1 MAFIMVPTQTLAL
14 QGLAGEALNKA
25 TSLLTAGK
33 FIFGAIGPA
42 VLITFFDQQEVWH
55 AHQYSTQTSAA
66 ALAHAVPAVTAHLP
80 AVQKMATY
88 LGAQAGSAALTDVF
102 VVLTLLSLAT
112 ISAALFLPGRK
123 ATAVLAQA
131 EQRPVAA

>member
-1 MAFIMVPTQTLAL
+1 
-14 QGLAGEALNKA
+14 
-25 TSLLTAGK
+25 
-33 FIFGAIGPA
+33 
-42 VLITFFDQQEVWH
+42 
-55 AHQYSTQTSAA
+55 
-66 ALAHAVPAVTAHLP
+66 
-80 AVQKMATY
+80 MATY
-88 LGAQAGSAALTDVF
+88 LGAQAGSAALTDIF